1 MPVTDSVIPMA
12 SQALEPGSVIPMAS
26 QLELASVPA
35 WVPES
40 ASGRESVWVRE
51 SGLPTVPVW
60 VPESALGLAP
70 GLELDLAPDSVIP
83 VLLARESASVWV
95 PVPAS
100 DSGLE
105 PESLAWASESVPGLE
120 PEMLTGSDSVMPM
133 ASQALESVSVIPMA
147 SPTGSALASESLAWA
162 SESVPAWVPES
173 VWARESA
180 SELGEDR
187 NQRHLQPLSLPL
199 LRLLPRIYPGK

>member
-26 QLELASVPA
+26 QLALASVPA

-40 ASGRESVWVRE
+40 ASGRESVWV
-51 SGLPTVPVW
+51 
-60 VPESALGLAP
+60 PESALGLAP
-70 GLELDLAPDSVIP
+70 GLEPDLASVPESAPELLARASELESRSDSGWEPESAFGSVMPMASQALESASDSEMP

-95 PVPAS
+95 PVPES
-100 DSGLE
+100 DSDLV
-105 PESLAWASESVPGLE
+105 LA
-120 PEMLTGSDSVMPM
+120 SVMPM
-133 ASQALESVSVIPMA
+133 ALQASDS
-147 SPTGSALASESLAWA
+147 
-162 SESVPAWVPES
+162 AWVPES

>member
-1 MPVTDSVIPMA
+1 MPMA
-12 SQALEPGSVIPMAS
+12 SQALESVSVIPMAS
-26 QLELASVPA
+26 PTGSALASELEPRLD
-35 WVPES
+35 
-40 ASGRESVWVRE
+40 SGRKSESPMV
-51 SGLPTVPVW
+51 S
-60 VPESALGLAP
+60 
-70 GLELDLAPDSVIP
+70 
-83 VLLARESASVWV
+83 
-95 PVPAS
+95 AS

-120 PEMLTGSDSVMPM
+120 PEMLTGSDSVMPVLLARESASVWVPVPESDSDLVLASVMPM
-133 ASQALESVSVIPMA
+133 ASQASDS
-147 SPTGSALASESLAWA
+147 
-162 SESVPAWVPES
+162 AWVPES

>member
-12 SQALEPGSVIPMAS
+12 SQLELEPD
-26 QLELASVPA
+26 LASVPAWVSESVWARESGLPTVPA

-40 ASGRESVWVRE
+40 ASGRESVWV
-51 SGLPTVPVW
+51 
-60 VPESALGLAP
+60 PESALGLAP
-70 GLELDLAPDSVIP
+70 GLEPDLASVPESAPELLARASELESRSDSGWEPESAFGSVMPMASQALESASDSEMP

-95 PVPAS
+95 PVPES
-100 DSGLE
+100 DSDLV
-105 PESLAWASESVPGLE
+105 LA
-120 PEMLTGSDSVMPM
+120 SVMPM
-133 ASQALESVSVIPMA
+133 ALQASDS
-147 SPTGSALASESLAWA
+147 
-162 SESVPAWVPES
+162 AWVPES

>member
-40 ASGRESVWVRE
+40 ASGRE

-162 SESVPAWVPES
+162 SESVPGLEPEMLTGSDSVMPMASQALES
-173 VWARESA
+173 VSDLVRDRTRHRRQIPSA
-180 SELGEDR
+180 
-187 NQRHLQPLSLPL
+187 LSW
-199 LRLLPRIYPGK
+199 R